1 MKVAMI
7 APPWLPVPPMGYGG
21 TEAVIDRLARGVVD
35 AGHDVVLFTTGD
47 SRCPVRRRWLLP
59 RAVPHLINNGIV
71 ELRHVLHAY
80 EAVAD
85 CDIVHDHTLTGMVHA
100 LSHPEM
106 QVVTTCHGPFGNDEN
121 DIFARVAHQV
131 PVIAISHCQAASAI
145 GVPIAAVIHH
155 GIDLDTMP
163 VGAGGGDDQGDY
175 FVFLGRMS
183 PTKGAREAAEMAR
196 AAGVRLLIA
205 AKMREPGEYRYFDEQ
220 VAPLLG
226 DDVVYLGEVGGP
238 EKNALLG
245 GAKALL
251 NPISWPEPFGLV
263 MIEALASG
271 TPVLTLPNGA
281 APEIVDDG
289 VTGFLCANVED
300 MAKRI
305 QDVDAIDRAQCRQV
319 AEQRFAT
326 QRMVAD
332 HLELYTRVL
341 AGTL

>member
-1 MKVAMI
+1 MI
-7 APPWLPVPPMGYGG
+7 APPWLPVPPVGYGG
-21 TEAVIDRLARGVVD
+21 TEAVIDRLARGMVQ

-59 RAVPHLINNGIV
+59 RSVPHLINNGIV

-100 LSHPEM
+100 LSHPEL
-106 QVVTTCHGPFGNDEN
+106 QVVTTCHGPFGHDET
-121 DIFARVAHQV
+121 DIFSRVARRV
-131 PVIAISHCQAASAI
+131 PVIAISHCQAASAL

-155 GIDLDTMP
+155 GIDLDAFP
-163 VGAGGGDDQGDY
+163 VGDGGGDADGDY

-183 PTKGAREAAEMAR
+183 ATKGAREAAQMAL
-196 AAGVRLLIA
+196 AVGARLLIA
-205 AKMREPGEYRYFDEQ
+205 AKMRESAEYRYFDEQ

-226 DDVVYLGEVGGP
+226 DDVVYLGEVAGAD
-238 EKNALLG
+238 KLALLG

-263 MIEALASG
+263 MIEAMASG

-289 VTGFLCANVED
+289 VTGFLCADVEE
-300 MAKRI
+300 MAKRMS
-305 QDVDAIDRAQCRQV
+305 DVDTLDRSACRRAV
-319 AEQRFAT
+319 EERFST
-326 QRMVAD
+326 QRMVAE
-332 HLELYTRVL
+332 HLDLYTRVL
-341 AGTL
+341 AGTS